1 MMRRSFWQFVLSCL
15 LPLLSGMP
23 SSLHAQDK
31 GCTPDRYGRMVCP
44 APDSTCIADRYGD
57 IVCSTPGGGIVEDR
71 YGDPSCGP
79 GYCTKDPR
87 GDVFCSSS
95 PRGAASTDRY
105 GNAVCAGNCVQARPQ
120 ACVRPKAAGG

>member
-1 MMRRSFWQFVLSCL
+1 MMRRSLLAVRAVL
-15 LPLLSGMP
+15 PAAAAER
-23 SSLHAQDK
+23 HAFKPARRDK
-31 GCTPDRYGRMVCP
+31 GTPDRYGRMVCP

-57 IVCSTPGGGIVEDR
+57 IVLHPGGGIVR
-71 YGDPSCGP
+71 TVMAIRPADPATAP
-79 GYCTKDPR
+79 RDQR

>member
-1 MMRRSFWQFVLSCL
+1 MMCRLSGRALLACL
-15 LPLLSGMP
+15 LPLLIGMSP
-23 SSLHAQDK
+23 TLHAQDK

-79 GYCTKDPR
+79 GYCTKDQR
-87 GDVFCSSS
+87 GDVFCSNRA
-95 PRGAASTDRY
+95 RGAASTDRY
-105 GNAVCAGNCVQARPQ
+105 GNAVCAGDCVAARPQ
-120 ACVRPKAAGG
+120 ACVRPKPAG